1 MGMSNVATGAS
12 TPISIALGGLVLDVV
27 AGGGNE
33 PFSPRAVFL
42 LAVVV
47 FVAAAV
53 TLRPVIEPRRAG
65 GAPAAAA
72 AAA

>member
-1 MGMSNVATGAS
+1 M
-12 TPISIALGGLVLDVV
+12 LDAV

-47 FVAAAV
+47 FAAAAV
-53 TLRPVIEPRRAG
+53 TLRPVIEPPRGRVAGSSGRGRLTVTRPRRRR
-65 GAPAAAA
+65 PA
-72 AAA
+72 